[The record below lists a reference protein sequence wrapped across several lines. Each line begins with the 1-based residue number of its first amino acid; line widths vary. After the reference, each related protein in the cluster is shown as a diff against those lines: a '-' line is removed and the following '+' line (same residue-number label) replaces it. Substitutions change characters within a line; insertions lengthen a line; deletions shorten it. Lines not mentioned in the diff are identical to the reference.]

1 MELCH
6 WGIKG
11 MKWGVRRYQNADGSL
26 TKAGEKRYTRDA
38 REKEFS
44 KYDESTGKYYK
55 SSKKNGR
62 SDLDVDVNRYVK
74 EDWER
79 VKRLTDAGSTM
90 SRNLKETNSK
100 AMKNAPRKEMDLS
113 NMTDKEMRDKINR
126 AFLEKQYNDMFNPP
140 QVSKGREYA
149 DKILD
154 NVGTALTIT
163 GSALSIALAIK
174 ELTGG
179 KAV

>member
-1 MELCH
+1 MELYH

-26 TKAGEKRYTRDA
+26 TKAGQKRYARDA
-38 REKEFS
+38 KEKEFS
-44 KYDESTGKYYK
+44 KYDDSTGKYYK

-62 SDLDVDVNRYVK
+62 SDLEVDANRYVK
-74 EDWER
+74 EDLER
-79 VKRLTDAGSTM
+79 TKRLTDAGSTM
-90 SRNLKETNSK
+90 SRNLKEANSK

-174 ELTGG
+174 ELTG
-179 KAV
+179 K